1 MPGEESD
8 IEIRP
13 FYTPEDF
20 GAAFTP
26 ELQQKFDSL
35 RTEAE
40 RQNGGAAR

>member
-13 FYTPEDF
+13 FYTAEDF

-26 ELQQKFDSL
+26 ELQQKFDAH
-35 RTEAE
+35 RAEVE
-40 RQNGGAAR
+40 RQNAGGSR